1 MDQSSSS
8 DDDNVDDAG
17 EASGGKSDIGAA
29 SVGDAQED
37 AEMQRRQ
44 LSFNSYGI
52 VVDGHHMWSKLLPPP
67 AELARNYMMHVDGN
81 IVCELC
87 GAVIPPSNFPEHDAA
102 KVAVAHQRTTGTTCG
117 GKRKRK
123 ATAKVDV

>member
-29 SVGDAQED
+29 SVGGAHED
-37 AEMQRRQ
+37 VEMQRRQ
-44 LSFNSYGI
+44 LSFNRNGM

-67 AELARNYMMHVDGN
+67 AELARNYNMMHVDGN

-87 GAVIPPSNFPEHDAA
+87 GAVIPPSNFPEA
-102 KVAVAHQRTTGTTCG
+102 
-117 GKRKRK
+117 
-123 ATAKVDV
+123 